1 LPVNRAEEKMAK
13 GKIGLGV
20 IGVNATN
27 MGSTVSLLKDVPD
40 LRYDLRAICAARA
53 EPLAALA
60 QAWSVPFHSTDY
72 RALVERPDLDVVAI
86 YSPDH
91 RHGEHCLAALAAG
104 KHAICTK
111 PMVTSLEDAR
121 ELVQAVRKSGKKF
134 LVGQTMRFDRQ
145 FLTLRQFFERGDLG
159 TLRVAQAHYVHD
171 MRPIYQFTPW
181 RLEVPQDL
189 MYGGIVHVADILRSF
204 CGDVAEVHAFANQ
217 GTLTPEY
224 PFEDNYLLN
233 LRFEN
238 GVIGQGVGLYGLV
251 HPPMPMMQVSLFG
264 TGGSAISDFTDNEPG
279 TLRLT
284 LDSLPVHEP
293 LVMSF
298 PPEKD
303 TSVYGHGQTVIR
315 YMRHFQE
322 CLDEDREP
330 SPGVL
335 EGAKAVAV
343 GAAAWDSVRSG
354 GAVRVPD
361 VEAG

>member
-1 LPVNRAEEKMAK
+1 MTRA
-13 GKIGLGV
+13 KIGLGV

-40 LRYDLRAICAARA
+40 LRYELRGICAARA

-60 QAWSVPFHSTDY
+60 REWGVPFHSTDY
-72 RALVERPDLDVVAI
+72 RALVERPDVDVVAV

-91 RHGEHCLAALAAG
+91 LHAEHSLAALAAG
-104 KHAICTK
+104 KDVICTK

-121 ELVQAVRKSGKKF
+121 RLVQAVRQSGKKF

-145 FLTLRQFFERGDLG
+145 FQTLRQFVERGDLG
-159 TLRVAQAHYVHD
+159 KLRVAHAHYVHD
-171 MRPIYQFTPW
+171 MRPVYQFTPW
-181 RLEVPQDL
+181 RVEAPQDL

-204 CGDVAEVHAFANQ
+204 CSDVSEVHAFANH
-217 GTLTPEY
+217 GTLTPQY
-224 PFEDNYLLN
+224 PMEDNYLLN
-233 LRFEN
+233 LRFES
-238 GVIGQGVGLYGLV
+238 GVIGQGVGLYGIV

-264 TGGSAISDFTDNEPG
+264 SGGSAISEFTDNEPG
-279 TLRLT
+279 MLRMT

-293 LVMSF
+293 LLMHF

-315 YMRHFQE
+315 YMRHFQQ

-330 SPGVL
+330 SPGVV

-343 GAAAWDSVRSG
+343 GAAAWESVRSG
-354 GAVRVPD
+354 KAVKVAA
-361 VEAG
+361 VE